1 MWRFSIRNQLL
12 LLGALATGSI
22 WAGALLQYLHLRDQ
36 TVHLAQVRRD
46 LRSASGFSE
55 LARYAAQERGL
66 GNGWLMRRSGGNPAE
81 LRDVRTRVDAGLQAL
96 REAGESPVEPAIE
109 SRAEQLARYRG
120 QIDRRE
126 IPPAVAFA
134 YYSGLVAAVQD
145 EAARRLR
152 DGMVQVAL
160 SYEHVNHLQR
170 ATESLAQVRGLVN
183 GALSAERLG
192 AETEQTLAWQLTL
205 HKEYMR
211 LFELSAPPAARL
223 ATAAQTGAPAVRDTI
238 ELATRL
244 LALKQTHAVGL
255 DAAGWWTLST
265 EAVDSLRR
273 AAADESASLT
283 RQAGQRIHD
292 IERQLL
298 WTVVVLVVLGVV
310 TMGLVLGT
318 VGRIVRSLDRLLAG
332 LDGIGTRRNFKV
344 RIDDSRRDEFGT
356 ITRGIN
362 KLIEIAGLAMDE
374 QEALT
379 LIDPLTGAMNR
390 RGFDRQLVAR
400 TQRERA
406 HRTPFCL
413 VMIDVDH
420 FKAINDGFGHPQG
433 DAVLRQLADLL
444 SAALRPDDVVARF
457 GGEEFVALLAGCDAI
472 DGLGVAEKLRLAVER
487 HDFGFGRPVTASF
500 GVAAW
505 NEADS
510 GQALVAEADA
520 QLYGAK
526 NAGRNRVWPAPV
538 LSVRRGTATTIGEW
552 PSSTPL
558 PPACAST
565 ST

>member
-1 MWRFSIRNQLL
+1 MLRFSIRNQLL

-22 WAGALLQYLHLRDQ
+22 WAGALLQYVHLSEQSVR
-36 TVHLAQVRRD
+36 LAQVQRD
-46 LRSASGFSE
+46 LKSAGGFSE

-66 GNGWLMRRSGGNPAE
+66 GNGWLMRKTGGNPAE
-81 LRDVRTRVDAGLQAL
+81 LREVRRRVDAGLQAL
-96 REAGESPVEPAIE
+96 RQASEPAIEPAIE
-109 SRAEQLARYRG
+109 SRADQLARYRG

-126 IPPAVAFA
+126 VPPAVAFA
-134 YYSGLVAAVQD
+134 FYSSLVGAVQD

-170 ATESLAQVRGLVN
+170 ATELLAQVRGLVN
-183 GALSAERLG
+183 GALSAGELG
-192 AETEQTLAWQLTL
+192 AETAQTLARQLTL

-211 LFELSAPPAARL
+211 LFELSAPAAARL
-223 ATAAQTGAPAVRDTI
+223 ATSAQTGSPAVRDTL

-244 LALKQTHAVGL
+244 LALKQTGAVGL

-265 EAVDSLRR
+265 EAVDSLLR
-273 AAADESASLT
+273 ASADESASLT

-298 WTVVVLVVLGVV
+298 VTVAVLVVLGIV
-310 TMGLVLGT
+310 TMCLVLGT
-318 VGRIVRSLDRLLAG
+318 VGRIVRSLDRLLVG
-332 LDGIGTRRNFKV
+332 LEGIGTRRNFKV

-356 ITRGIN
+356 ITSGIN

-379 LIDPLTGAMNR
+379 LIDPLTGVMNR
-390 RGFDRQLVAR
+390 RGFDRQLAAR

-406 HRTPFCL
+406 HRTPLCL

-433 DAVLRQLADLL
+433 DAVLRQLAELL
-444 SAALRPDDVVARF
+444 SATLRPDDVIARF
-457 GGEEFVALLAGCDAI
+457 GGEEFVALLAGCDEV

-487 HDFGFGRPVTASF
+487 HDFGLGRPVTASF
-500 GVAAW
+500 GVATW
-505 NEADS
+505 NDAESAD
-510 GQALVAEADA
+510 ALVQTADA

-538 LSVRRGTATTIGEW
+538 LAVRLAAERAQAS
-552 PSSTPL
+552 PS
-558 PPACAST
+558 PAPVSA
-565 ST
+565 